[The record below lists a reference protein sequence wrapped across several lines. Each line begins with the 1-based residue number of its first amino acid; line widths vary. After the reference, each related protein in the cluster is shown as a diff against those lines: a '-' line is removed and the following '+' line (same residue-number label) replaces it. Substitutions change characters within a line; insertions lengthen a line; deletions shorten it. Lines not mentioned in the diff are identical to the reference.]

1 MLLSQSRRAFHWLF
15 CRPFLLGGK
24 LHETIMAYLPLH
36 WCPILDKFCDM
47 RSNWQTRYW
56 TNTIHPSRGT
66 YWVSNKRQYSYVSTY
81 MKCKHERLFKSHISL
96 GITCLKNGKVKQRI
110 AQYIVGCPILIKA
123 PSDCLLD
130 TAALISNVSSVSWI
144 LEMQL
149 IEPSHFTK

>member
-1 MLLSQSRRAFHWLF
+1 
-15 CRPFLLGGK
+15 
-24 LHETIMAYLPLH
+24 
-36 WCPILDKFCDM
+36 
-47 RSNWQTRYW
+47 
-56 TNTIHPSRGT
+56 
-66 YWVSNKRQYSYVSTY
+66 
-81 MKCKHERLFKSHISL
+81 MKYKHECLFISYL
-96 GITCLKNGKVKQRI
+96 GIACVKNGKVKQRI

>member
-24 LHETIMAYLPLH
+24 LHETITAWLPLH
-36 WCPILDKFCDM
+36 GCPILDKFCDV
-47 RSNWQTRYW
+47 RSDKILNKHNSSIAWHILSVKQKTVFLHIYTW
-56 TNTIHPSRGT
+56 NASMNVYSNHT
-66 YWVSNKRQYSYVSTY
+66 YYS
-81 MKCKHERLFKSHISL
+81 
-96 GITCLKNGKVKQRI
+96 GIACLKNGKVKHSV
-110 AQYIVGCPILIKA
+110 AQYIVGCPMVIKA

-149 IEPSHFTK
+149 IEPSHVTK

>member
-24 LHETIMAYLPLH
+24 LHETITAWLPLH
-36 WCPILDKFCDM
+36 GCPILDKFCDM

-66 YWVSNKRQYSYVSTY
+66 YWVSNKRQYSYASTY
-81 MKCKHERLFKSHISL
+81 MKCKHKRLFKSHIVFGNRMFKKRQSK
-96 GITCLKNGKVKQRI
+96 T
-110 AQYIVGCPILIKA
+110 QYIVGCPILIKA